1 MVWVRI
7 EFVQSLLNIFCL
19 KLRCSKNLVVVF
31 APVKKLNLV
40 IFHLEQRPHN
50 LTEME
55 CQRFLFDDHLK
66 SRELPHDWHPM
77 LFSYRIAYHICLC
90 LIDEIEALLERDQE
104 STDNCAWPKL
114 FAVPLNIIELVANI
128 VSARNDEK
136 HFEALI

>member
-1 MVWVRI
+1 
-7 EFVQSLLNIFCL
+7 
-19 KLRCSKNLVVVF
+19 
-31 APVKKLNLV
+31 
-40 IFHLEQRPHN
+40 
-50 LTEME
+50 
-55 CQRFLFDDHLK
+55 
-66 SRELPHDWHPM
+66 M